1 MNFVDKLINGKAT
14 LGAVD
19 ASDILVLIDENLRKK
34 IQSNLLE
41 MYLDIYGVCKKYGIV
56 PYLVGGSALGAVRHQ
71 GFIPW
76 DDDLDIGMTRND
88 YNKFQQIFQR
98 ELGNKY
104 KLNAPN
110 YQGDAKNRF
119 PKIIKKNTLYR
130 EVLDAQNDED
140 CGLFLDIFI
149 LENVPDN
156 ALRRKIK
163 GIICNGLE
171 FIGGQVFFYEH
182 RDPLV
187 KVLYLRAGRANY
199 YMRLFIGFI
208 FSFFKSS
215 RWFDIIDKAVQY
227 DDNTTVFCGIPTGRK
242 HYFGEILEKK
252 KLLPEMYL
260 SFEEHELP
268 VFQGVDY
275 YLKNLYG
282 DYMVIP
288 PVEKRERH
296 FLKEYKL

>member
-19 ASDILVLIDENLRKK
+19 ASDMLILVDANLRKK
-34 IQSNLLE
+34 IQSELLE
-41 MYLDIYGVCKKYGIV
+41 MYLDLYKVCKKYGII
-56 PYLVGGSALGAVRHQ
+56 PYLVGGSALGAVRHH

-76 DDDLDIGMTRND
+76 DDDLDIGMTRTD
-88 YNKFQQIFQR
+88 YNQFQNIFQR
-98 ELGNKY
+98 ELGERY
-104 KLNAPN
+104 KLIAPN
-110 YQGDAKNRF
+110 YQGNAKNRF

-130 EVLDAQNDED
+130 EILDAQNDED

-156 ALRRKIK
+156 VLKRKIK

-182 RDPLV
+182 RDSTV
-187 KVLYLRAGRANY
+187 KTFYLRAGKANY
-199 YMRLFIGFI
+199 YVRSLIGFV

-215 RWFDIIDKAVQY
+215 RWFDIIDKTVQY
-227 DDNTTVFCGIPTGRK
+227 DDNMTAFCGLPTGRK

-260 SFEEHELP
+260 SFEGYKLP
-268 VFQGVDY
+268 VFKGVDY

-288 PVEKRERH
+288 PVEKREKH
-296 FLKEYKL
+296 YIKECQL

>member
-1 MNFVDKLINGKAT
+1 MRFFYGLIHGKSA
-14 LGAVD
+14 LEAVD
-19 ASDILVLIDENLRKK
+19 ATDLLVLVDERLRKK

-41 MYLDIYGVCKKYGIV
+41 MYLDVYRVCKKYGII

-76 DDDLDIGMTRND
+76 DDDLDVGMIRSD
-88 YNKFQQIFQR
+88 YNKFQQIFTK
-98 ELGNKY
+98 ELGSKY
-104 KLNAPN
+104 KLLAPN
-110 YQGDAKNRF
+110 YQGNAKNRF

-130 EVLDAQNDED
+130 EILDAQADED

-156 ALRRKIK
+156 VFKRNLK

-182 RDPLV
+182 RDSMV
-187 KVLYLRAGRANY
+187 KTFYLRAGKANY
-199 YMRLFIGFI
+199 YIRLLVGFI
-208 FSFFKSS
+208 FSFFKSN
-215 RWFDIIDKAVQY
+215 RWFDIIDRNVQC
-227 DDNTTVFCGIPTGRK
+227 DDNATVFCGIPTGRK
-242 HYFGEILEKK
+242 HYFGEILDKR

-260 SFEEHELP
+260 PFEGYKIP
-268 VFQGVDY
+268 VFKGVAY

-288 PVEKRERH
+288 PVEKREKH
-296 FLKEYKL
+296 YIKECKL